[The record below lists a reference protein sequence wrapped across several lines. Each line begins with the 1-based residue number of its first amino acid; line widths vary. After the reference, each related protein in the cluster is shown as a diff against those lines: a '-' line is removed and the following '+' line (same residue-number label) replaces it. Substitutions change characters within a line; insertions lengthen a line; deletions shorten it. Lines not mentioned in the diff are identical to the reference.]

1 MKKTKKAGII
11 LIATFFALV
20 ISPAVAFNDAYAT
33 KNTFEKTV
41 RIAMTDAKVEVIK
54 TIPLND
60 NGSYQHFVKIC
71 ADENNRLER
80 PNVIVSSD
88 TETYREQLDVNLPP
102 TFCTLQEFIID
113 AQNPDSINIRI
124 IDWRPFLDLK

>member
-1 MKKTKKAGII
+1 MKQITKYVGMVAI
-11 LIATFFALV
+11 LSVFVLATVSGNIGEA
-20 ISPAVAFNDAYAT
+20 DA
-33 KNTFEKTV
+33 KIDV
-41 RIAMTDAKVEVIK
+41 KVEVIK

-71 ADENNRLER
+71 SDENNRLER

-102 TFCTLQEFIID
+102 TFCTHQEFTID
-113 AQNPDSINIRI
+113 AQNPDSINIMVI
-124 IDWRPFLDLK
+124 GNGDF

>member
-1 MKKTKKAGII
+1 MNTKARNG
-11 LIATFFALV
+11 
-20 ISPAVAFNDAYAT
+20 
-33 KNTFEKTV
+33 KTV
-41 RIAMTDAKVEVIK
+41 FTIIALLSISMLILLPSEDAIAKTDANFEVIK

-71 ADENNRLER
+71 ADENYRLEQ

-88 TETYREQLDVNLPP
+88 TETYTEQLDVNLPP
-102 TFCTLQEFIID
+102 TFCSYQEFIID

-124 IDWRPFLDLK
+124 IE

>member
-1 MKKTKKAGII
+1 MNTKAG
-11 LIATFFALV
+11 
-20 ISPAVAFNDAYAT
+20 
-33 KNTFEKTV
+33 KGKTV
-41 RIAMTDAKVEVIK
+41 FTIIALLSISMLILLPSEDAIAKTDAKVQVIK

-60 NGSYQHFVKIC
+60 NGSFQHFVKIC

-88 TETYREQLDVNLPP
+88 TETYRELLDVNLPP
-102 TFCTLQEFIID
+102 TFCTLQVFIID

-124 IDWRPFLDLK
+124 VE

>member
-1 MKKTKKAGII
+1 MKKTKKAGIV

-20 ISPAVAFNDAYAT
+20 ISPAVAFSDAYAT

-41 RIAMTDAKVEVIK
+41 GIAKTDAKVEVIK

-71 ADENNRLER
+71 ADENYRLER

-88 TETYREQLDVNLPP
+88 TETYKEQLDVNLPP
-102 TFCTLQEFIID
+102 TFCSYQEFIID

-124 IDWRPFLDLK
+124 ID

>member
-1 MKKTKKAGII
+1 MKQISKYARLFAILPLV
-11 LIATFFALV
+11 LIALTPDL
-20 ISPAVAFNDAYAT
+20 ISDADA
-33 KNTFEKTV
+33 K
-41 RIAMTDAKVEVIK
+41 TDAKIEVIK

-71 ADENNRLER
+71 AEENNRLER

-102 TFCTLQEFIID
+102 TFCTHQEFTID
-113 AQNPDSINIRI
+113 AQNPDSINIMI
-124 IDWRPFLDLK
+124 ID

>member
-1 MKKTKKAGII
+1 MNTKAGK
-11 LIATFFALV
+11 
-20 ISPAVAFNDAYAT
+20 S
-33 KNTFEKTV
+33 KTV
-41 RIAMTDAKVEVIK
+41 FTIIALLSISMLILLPSEDAIAMTDDKVKVIR

-71 ADENNRLER
+71 ADENYRLER

-88 TETYREQLDVNLPP
+88 TETYKEQLDVNLPP
-102 TFCTLQEFIID
+102 TFCSYQEFIID

-124 IDWRPFLDLK
+124 ID

>member
-1 MKKTKKAGII
+1 MKKGTKYIGMIAI
-11 LIATFFALV
+11 LSVFALTTV
-20 ISPAVAFNDAYAT
+20 SGNIGEADA
-33 KNTFEKTV
+33 KTDV
-41 RIAMTDAKVEVIK
+41 KVEVIK
-54 TIPLND
+54 TISLND

-88 TETYREQLDVNLPP
+88 TEKYRDQLDVNLPP
-102 TFCTLQEFIID
+102 TFCTYQVFIID

-124 IDWRPFLDLK
+124 IDSKNF

>member
-1 MKKTKKAGII
+1 MIRTNNTVQFDFRIRS
-11 LIATFFALV
+11 LIALTPDL
-20 ISPAVAFNDAYAT
+20 ISDADA
-33 KNTFEKTV
+33 K
-41 RIAMTDAKVEVIK
+41 TDAKIEVIK

-71 ADENNRLER
+71 AEENNRLER

-124 IDWRPFLDLK
+124 IE

>member
-1 MKKTKKAGII
+1 MNTKARKG
-11 LIATFFALV
+11 
-20 ISPAVAFNDAYAT
+20 
-33 KNTFEKTV
+33 KTV
-41 RIAMTDAKVEVIK
+41 FTIIALLSISMLILLPSEDAIAKTDANVEVIK

-88 TETYREQLDVNLPP
+88 TETYRELLDVNLPP
-102 TFCTLQEFIID
+102 TFCTLQVFIID

-124 IDWRPFLDLK
+124 VE

>member
-20 ISPAVAFNDAYAT
+20 ISPAVAFSDAYAK

-41 RIAMTDAKVEVIK
+41 GIAKTDAKVEVIK

-71 ADENNRLER
+71 ADENYRLER

-88 TETYREQLDVNLPP
+88 TETYRVQLDVNLPP
-102 TFCTLQEFIID
+102 TFCTHQDFIID
-113 AQNPDSINIRI
+113 AQNPDSITVRV
-124 IDWRPFLDLK
+124 IDSRYF

>member
-1 MKKTKKAGII
+1 MIR
-11 LIATFFALV
+11 
-20 ISPAVAFNDAYAT
+20 T
-33 KNTFEKTV
+33 KNTVQFDF
-41 RIAMTDAKVEVIK
+41 RIRRLIALTPDLISDADAKTDAKIEVIK

-102 TFCTLQEFIID
+102 TFCTLQVFIID
-113 AQNPDSINIRI
+113 AQNPDSINMRI
-124 IDWRPFLDLK
+124 IE

>member
-1 MKKTKKAGII
+1 MNQKLAYLGLFVI
-11 LIATFFALV
+11 LPMA
-20 ISPAVAFNDAYAT
+20 ISPALIEDASAET
-33 KNTFEKTV
+33 GARV
-41 RIAMTDAKVEVIK
+41 DVIK
-54 TIPLND
+54 TISPND
-60 NGSYQHFVKIC
+60 DGSYQHFVKIC

-124 IDWRPFLDLK
+124 IE

>member
-1 MKKTKKAGII
+1 MNTKARKG
-11 LIATFFALV
+11 
-20 ISPAVAFNDAYAT
+20 
-33 KNTFEKTV
+33 KTV
-41 RIAMTDAKVEVIK
+41 FTIIALLSISMLILLPSEDAIAKIYANVEVIK

-113 AQNPDSINIRI
+113 AQNPDSINMRI
-124 IDWRPFLDLK
+124 IE